1 MKFIII
7 ALSTFFFMALGHA
20 QKEAIKF
27 NEANL
32 LDHVEVLSSDAFEG
46 RETGTSGNEKAR
58 AYIVEQFQKLNVKPF
73 TDSYNQTFE
82 YKRGEVV
89 KTGINLVGYIKGTQ
103 YPKKYVVISAH
114 HDHLGKKQ
122 GKIFNGADDNA
133 SGISALFSFAEV
145 LTKNPPKH
153 SVILVAFDAEE
164 YGINGSSYFV
174 EAMKDKSIMM
184 NLNMDMISRSSK
196 DELYVV
202 GTRYS
207 EPLTSIIGSFENP
220 TNTKLLEGHD
230 GTDNKDDWTYASD
243 HGPFHKAGIPFL
255 YFGNEDHEAYH
266 KPDDDFETITPK
278 FYVNAVKII
287 ITVFK
292 AIDRTDF

>member
-7 ALSTFFFMALGHA
+7 ALSTFFFMTLGHA
-20 QKEAIKF
+20 QQEAIQF

-46 RETGTSGNEKAR
+46 RETGTIGNEKAR

-207 EPLTSIIGSFENP
+207 EPLTSIMESFENP

-255 YFGNEDHEAYH
+255 YFGNEDHKAYH
-266 KPDDDFETITPK
+266 KPDDDFEAITPK

-292 AIDRTDF
+292 AIDLTDF